1 MSKNSSVEHQFV
13 SKWHQAK
20 ELPLSEAVDQSIE
33 QSVLEAFDKH
43 HSNGNVGHNKAGRG
57 WLYAIAASLFIA
69 IMSWQFVFQKQL
81 SNNELS
87 QPNKLLLSAIAES
100 KQLEA
105 SFEVLKRQSLSEFVY
120 VQKFQLEKELLLINY
135 KLAEAYNSQGDVQDK
150 LQLWHQKNQKLSQL
164 NALMVTVKSTAAT
177 HI

>member
-1 MSKNSSVEHQFV
+1 MSKNSSTEHQFV

-20 ELPLSEAVDQSIE
+20 ELPLPETIDQSIE
-33 QSVLEAFDKH
+33 KSILEAFDRH
-43 HSNGNVGHNKAGRG
+43 HSNVDYAQDKASHG

-69 IMSWQFVFQKQL
+69 IMSWQLLFQDKL

-105 SFEVLKRQSLSEFVY
+105 SLEELKSQSLSEFVY
-120 VQKFQLEKELLLINY
+120 VQKFQLEKELLLINH
-135 KLAEAYNSQGDVQDK
+135 KLAEAYNSQDNVQDK
-150 LQLWHQKNQKLSQL
+150 LQLWHQKNQKLAQL
-164 NALMVTVKSTAAT
+164 NALMTTVKNTAAT